1 MRCNVGRSPN
11 SSTMKTIGYTLL
23 GIVAAIWLIAMV
35 AGMVAAFPF
44 GIVGL
49 LAFAGIGCL
58 LIQVLSERF
67 KNKEDDYYDK
77 NVKQ

>member
-1 MRCNVGRSPN
+1 
-11 SSTMKTIGYTLL
+11 MKAIGYTLL

-35 AGMVAAFPF
+35 VGMVAAFPY
-44 GIVGL
+44 GLIGL
-49 LAFAGIGCL
+49 LGFAGIGCL
-58 LIQVLSERF
+58 VIHVLAERF